1 MSRLTTHIRESLLK
15 KLLTRA
21 FQQRVEDCVKQ
32 QTDFVLS
39 VYLDALK
46 DDLPKLAGIP
56 KSWIYT
62 SDRFKVVMAHDVVE
76 LRPGI
81 GLSYSL
87 PHEFIQAG
95 VRRSGESWQMPYN
108 RRNDAWKIYDAEHP
122 LARDFAMLT
131 DKQTDLKTEI
141 DRASRQAAAAMG
153 AVSTVKKLISIWP
166 EVEDLAKEYLVEGER
181 QAILPAIP
189 RDLLNKML
197 DLPPDTVKGHEL
209 AGGTVVA

>member
-21 FQQRVEDCVKQ
+21 FQTRVEECLKQ
-32 QTDFVLS
+32 QTDFVRR
-39 VYLDALK
+39 VYEDALAA
-46 DDLPKLAGIP
+46 DLPKLADVP
-56 KSWIYT
+56 PSWIY
-62 SDRFKVVMAHDVVE
+62 RAEKFKVVMANDVAE
-76 LRPGI
+76 LRPGR
-81 GLSYSL
+81 GLAYSI

-95 VRRSGESWQMPYN
+95 ARRNQETWPMPYH
-108 RRNDAWKIYDAEHP
+108 RRQDALKVYEAAHP
-122 LARDFAMLT
+122 FALEYTRLT
-131 DKQTDLKTEI
+131 NVQTDLKTEI
-141 DRASRQAAAAMG
+141 ERASRQAAAAMG

-197 DLPPDTVKGHEL
+197 DLPPEVVAGHAL